1 MIQQQR
7 VFVGARCKNKLH
19 LKKNQEVNI
28 EDDGKYF
35 GCCISGASAEIY
47 GVMKIWNM
55 KHGITGNMFA
65 ENKVETTSFLALL

>member
-7 VFVGARCKNKLH
+7 VFGGARCKNKLH
-19 LKKNQEVNI
+19 LKKKQEVNI

-35 GCCISGASAEIY
+35 GWCISSDSAEIY

-55 KHGITGNMFA
+55 RHGITGNMFA
-65 ENKVETTSFLALL
+65 KNKVETT